1 MEAQLQSLSNQIF
14 HIKDKITDL
23 QYYNLMATLQLIHKS
38 SATDVEFVIPFPP
51 SISSTSSIAPS
62 AAAAASPPPSSNTSS
77 SNLSCCCNDSYNC
90 CC

>member
-23 QYYNLMATLQLIHKS
+23 QYYNLMATLQLLYKS
-38 SATDVEFVIPFPP
+38 SDSPVEFVIPFPP
-51 SISSTSSIAPS
+51 SISSTSSIAS
-62 AAAAASPPPSSNTSS
+62 SAAAASPPPSSESSS
-77 SNLSCCCNDSYNC
+77 SNISCCCNDTYNC